1 MRSSGYWRSD
11 KGRSRF
17 VYAGLA
23 ALTVICGLATR
34 PLRRVI
40 APELAENIGDALWAV
55 LVYLLIAFVWRRQAI
70 TRIALAALMISV
82 AVECS
87 QLCHAP
93 WLDAIR
99 QTTLGGL
106 VIGWGFAWGDLV
118 AYASGIMGCVLLE
131 RHFGKK
137 RDEYASRESE
147 EKRF

>member
-1 MRSSGYWRSD
+1 MKSSSSWRSD
-11 KGRSRF
+11 IGRSRF
-17 VYAGLA
+17 GYAGLA

-40 APELAENIGDALWAV
+40 VPELAENLGDVLWAV
-55 LVYLLIAFVWRRQAI
+55 LVYLLIAFVWRRQASS
-70 TRIALAALMISV
+70 RIAFVALMISV

-93 WLDAIR
+93 WFEAIR

-118 AYASGIMGCVLLE
+118 AYACGIAGCVLLE
-131 RHFGKK
+131 RYFKTNQTDK
-137 RDEYASRESE
+137 A
-147 EKRF
+147 